1 MTPEQS
7 ESARAAAHSAGSLF
21 IALSTTEVLP
31 KALCSLAES
40 CLTVASV
47 PRRWPESHEYVRD
60 HGSIQWRESLARQC
74 ADISLLLSEGLRDLS
89 VHGNASVGELDLSIR
104 ADALADA
111 LAQATAGLL
120 KCEEALRERLE
131 HPRFVEITL
140 AKRAQLLQATPP
152 VSGEEIRRLSREIE
166 GLDSAR
172 ARGEMD
178 YAELNRRTSDAR
190 ESLGTLERR
199 RDELKEKLEST
210 NADVVECERAYDRL
224 EIECD
229 SRRRDLVVALANRT
243 RIEAQLK
250 QLSSDPRAEIVAAVN
265 RAMRELPDDHF
276 DRVHRGL
283 Q

>member
-7 ESARAAAHSAGSLF
+7 ESARAAARSAGSLF

-31 KALCSLAES
+31 KALCSLAQS
-40 CLTVASV
+40 CLMVASV

-60 HGSIQWRESLARQC
+60 HRSIKWRESLARQC
-74 ADISLLLSEGLRDLS
+74 AEISLLLSEGLRDLS
-89 VHGNASVGELDLSIR
+89 AHGNAAVGELDLSTR
-104 ADALADA
+104 AAALADA

-120 KCEEALRERLE
+120 KCEEALRERLD
-131 HPRFVEITL
+131 HPRFAEITL
-140 AKRAQLLQATPP
+140 VNRVQLLQSTPQ

-172 ARGEMD
+172 ARGETD

-210 NADVVECERAYDRL
+210 NADVLECERAYARL
-224 EIECD
+224 EIECE
-229 SRRRDLVVALANRT
+229 SRRRDLVVARANRT

-265 RAMRELPDDHF
+265 RAMRELPADQF
-276 DRVHRGL
+276 DRVHRGSP
-283 Q
+283 

>member
-7 ESARAAAHSAGSLF
+7 ESARAAARSAGNLF
-21 IALSTTEVLP
+21 VALSTAEVLP
-31 KALCSLAES
+31 KALCYLAES

-60 HGSIQWRESLARQC
+60 HGSIKWRESLARQC
-74 ADISLLLSEGLRDLS
+74 AEISLLLSEGLRDLS
-89 VHGNASVGELDLSIR
+89 VHGSAAVGELDLSTR
-104 ADALADA
+104 AAALADA
-111 LAQATAGLL
+111 LAQATEGLL
-120 KCEEALRERLE
+120 KCEEALRERLDD
-131 HPRFVEITL
+131 PRFAEITL
-140 AKRAQLLQATPP
+140 VNRAQQLQATPQ
-152 VSGEEIRRLSREIE
+152 VSGEEIRRLSREVE
-166 GLDSAR
+166 SLDSAR
-172 ARGEMD
+172 ARVETN

-210 NADVVECERAYDRL
+210 NADVLECERAYARL
-224 EIECD
+224 EIECE

-265 RAMRELPDDHF
+265 RAMRELPADQF
-276 DRVHRGL
+276 DRVHRGSP
-283 Q
+283 